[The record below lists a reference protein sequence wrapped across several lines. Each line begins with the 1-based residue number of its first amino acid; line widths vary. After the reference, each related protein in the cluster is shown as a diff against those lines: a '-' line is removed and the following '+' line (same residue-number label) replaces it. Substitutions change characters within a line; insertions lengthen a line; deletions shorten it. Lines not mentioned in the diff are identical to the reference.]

1 MVEELMRFEREIS
14 PDELESALSGT
25 TKVKLER
32 TGSNADLGAVDKAIE
47 RLASSPKTVK
57 TQYDIEIVAL
67 LHRAL
72 KHLPPPV
79 KLDMRFWQ
87 WMSIHRFPNLV
98 WRRWGSGPPS
108 DIKSAL
114 SQRGLSPRFLGN
126 RSSLRGR
133 HRNALSRLF
142 FAADM
147 LYDKEE
153 GYKLAGSAFTMQ
165 DRHTSLFEREMGL
178 VPAAARALIRL
189 TSAMDSK
196 QIQRTAKRLNH
207 IGSTLVFEFMEERE
221 LISLL
226 K

>member
-1 MVEELMRFEREIS
+1 
-14 PDELESALSGT
+14 
-25 TKVKLER
+25 
-32 TGSNADLGAVDKAIE
+32 
-47 RLASSPKTVK
+47 
-57 TQYDIEIVAL
+57 
-67 LHRAL
+67 
-72 KHLPPPV
+72 
-79 KLDMRFWQ
+79 
-87 WMSIHRFPNLV
+87 
-98 WRRWGSGPPS
+98 
-108 DIKSAL
+108 
-114 SQRGLSPRFLGN
+114 
-126 RSSLRGR
+126 
-133 HRNALSRLF
+133 
-142 FAADM
+142 M